1 MTTAPLP
8 EPRIVV
14 ITNGNYFARL
24 ILDDLFA
31 ARHGQIVSVLLIGGD
46 YKGRTGLA
54 AVRWLA
60 RVTTLPYLI
69 YKIVSILVFS
79 FARRIRRNG
88 IYEVAQLA
96 RRWNVPTRSFV
107 TICDEAAIAAVESE
121 RPDLIVSVS
130 CPQLIP
136 DRVLKA
142 ARLGGINIHSSLLP
156 RFAGLAPYYW
166 VLSEGESRTGTTV
179 HFMTKKFDEGNVLG
193 TAAVDILP
201 RDSAFHLFRRL
212 ALAGGKLLADSVS
225 RVLAG
230 ERGTPMA
237 TAGHTYRS
245 HPDFRSY
252 LRLRRRG
259 HRLVRLGDLRRA
271 LQ

>member
-1 MTTAPLP
+1 MPP

-24 ILDDLFA
+24 ILEDLFA
-31 ARHGQIVSVLLIGGD
+31 ARHGQIAAVLLVRGD
-46 YKGRTGLA
+46 YKGRSGLA

-60 RVTTLPYLI
+60 RVTTPPYLL
-69 YKIVSILVFS
+69 YKIVSILAFS
-79 FARRIRRNG
+79 VARRIRRSAV
-88 IYEVAQLA
+88 YEVAQLA
-96 RRWNVPTRSFV
+96 ARWNVPTRSFL
-107 TICDEAAIAAVESE
+107 TIKDEAAIAAVESAS
-121 RPDLIVSVS
+121 PDLVVSVS

-136 DRVLKA
+136 ERILKA

-166 VLSEGESRTGTTV
+166 VLAEGERRTGTTV

-193 TAAVDILP
+193 SADVEVEP
-201 RDSAFHLFRRL
+201 GESAFHLFRRL
-212 ALAGGKLLADSVS
+212 AVAGSRLLADAVT
-225 RVLAG
+225 RVLTG
-230 ERGTPMA
+230 DRGTPMPVA
-237 TAGHTYRS
+237 EHSYRS

-259 HRLVRLGDLRRA
+259 HRLVRLGELRRA